1 MNLLHLLRSI
11 FKENCNENKKTLN
24 IEKPIFDDGICE
36 CEQLDF
42 DFSDNGSDLDLEP
55 FLEFKRFTVKA
66 ANRGGLFENIE

>member
-42 DFSDNGSDLDLEP
+42 DFSDNGSDLDLEAI
-55 FLEFKRFTVKA
+55 LGFKRRTVKA
-66 ANRGGLFENIE
+66 TNRGGLFENNE